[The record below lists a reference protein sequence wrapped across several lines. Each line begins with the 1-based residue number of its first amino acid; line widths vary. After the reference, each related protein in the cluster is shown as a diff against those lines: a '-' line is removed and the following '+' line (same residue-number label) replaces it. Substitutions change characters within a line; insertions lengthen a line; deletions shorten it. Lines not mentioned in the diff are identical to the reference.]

1 MLLFP
6 IEGRLPSGKPPFGYI
21 YDKAAGKL
29 IIDGDK
35 AKIVRLIY
43 YLYTDRRMGMH
54 TIGVEL
60 AARAIKSP
68 TGNNLWN
75 TATLVKILSNA
86 TYIGLHPLGVEAPPI
101 IEQSVFDRAQTLRR
115 SNKQLHPPRKD
126 PWPMQG
132 RLKCATCGS
141 TLQCEYS
148 RGHRY
153 YRCSGRTT
161 RSKYFLQTGKR
172 CDLKGLKAELVEE
185 QLLAVLCNAMLKPD
199 NFARALERSIDE
211 LRSKVTDLE
220 RDAGPLSQAL
230 READEELRRVE
241 RAWIKGRLSDVEL
254 AELERDAEARRERI
268 QFQLDAIDTGD
279 LEDLERTRSLIGAAQ
294 TSLEMARTADT
305 NWWSHPEAPP
315 MWFTDVL
322 TPPGWPSGDFVDG
335 DTPENSVYDTLP
347 PIDPDHTART
357 LTEALDRLQA
367 EIWAKPASLE
377 VRGLIKV
384 AVPDGDGIPV
394 PRLRKPK
401 DNGVSA
407 QALTGSSTG
416 SPRT

>member
-1 MLLFP
+1 MY
-6 IEGRLPSGKPPFGYI
+6 S
-21 YDKAAGKL
+21 
-29 IIDGDK
+29 
-35 AKIVRLIY
+35 
-43 YLYTDRRMGMH
+43 LYADRRMGMH
-54 TIGVEL
+54 TVAVEL

-75 TATLVKILSNA
+75 TATLAKILA
-86 TYIGLHPLGVEAPPI
+86 DPTYVGRHPLGVAAPAI
-101 IEQSVFDRAQTLRR
+101 VEQSVYERAQTLRKA
-115 SNKQLHPPRKD
+115 NKQLHPPRKD

-148 RGHRY
+148 GGHRY

-172 CDLKGLKAELVEE
+172 CDLKGLKAEIVEE
-185 QLLAVLCNAMLKPD
+185 QLLAALCNAMLKPD
-199 NFARALERSIDE
+199 NFARALERTIAKLSSRVD
-211 LRSKVTDLE
+211 DLE
-220 RDAGPLSQAL
+220 RETGPLEQAL
-230 READEELRRVE
+230 NDANEELERVE
-241 RAWIKGRLSDVEL
+241 KAWIRGRLSDDEL

-268 QFQLDAIDTGD
+268 QSQLDALGAGD
-279 LEDLERTRSLIGAAQ
+279 LEDLERTRRLIAAARASLAMAKEAGA
-294 TSLEMARTADT
+294 

-315 MWFTDVL
+315 MWFPDVL

-357 LTEALDRLQA
+357 LNEALDRLEA

-384 AVPDGDGIPV
+384 TVPERNGVPV
-394 PRLRKPK
+394 RQLRKPK
-401 DNGVSA
+401 EDADSS
-407 QALTGSSTG
+407 QALTSPSRG
-416 SPRT
+416 SPRTENQTPVNPE